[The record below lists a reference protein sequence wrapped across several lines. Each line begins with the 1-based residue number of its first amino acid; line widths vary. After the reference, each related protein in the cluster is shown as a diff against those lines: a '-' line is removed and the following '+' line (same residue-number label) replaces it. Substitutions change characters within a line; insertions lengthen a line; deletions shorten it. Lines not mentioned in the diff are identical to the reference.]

1 MKHLMAIVALCLLLS
16 ACGDQELYGQLN
28 QRQANDMVAA
38 LRSEGIAAEKLPS
51 DGGQFS
57 VTVPKEH
64 FSQAVDVLR
73 TSGFPRE
80 GYDTL
85 GKVFKKEGFVSSP
98 LEERARLT
106 HALSQEIA
114 NTISSIDGVV
124 MSRVHLSVPEK
135 DPLSD
140 KVPPAAASV
149 FIKHRANVDLHG
161 QTGHIKA
168 LVVNAIQGLSYDN
181 ITVAF
186 FQAEAGPAQ
195 STAMSTPRGG
205 WGQVILWVVGVG
217 GVGLLVVG
225 AFLAGQRRRNKAA
238 QATQAQSAM
247 VHVLSTSSRG

>member
-1 MKHLMAIVALCLLLS
+1 MKQRMMTIGLCLLLG
-16 ACGDQELYGQLN
+16 ACGEQELYGQLN
-28 QRQANDMVAA
+28 QRQANDMVAV

-51 DGGQFS
+51 DGGNFS
-57 VTVPKEH
+57 VTVPKDN
-64 FSQAVDVLR
+64 FSKAVDVLR
-73 TSGFPRE
+73 ASGYPRE

-140 KVPPAAASV
+140 KTPPSAASV
-149 FIKHRANVDLHG
+149 FIKHRANVDLQG
-161 QTGHIKA
+161 QTSHIKA

-186 FQAEAGPAQ
+186 FQAEASPVQ
-195 STAMSTPRGG
+195 TAAMATPRGS
-205 WGQVILWVVGVG
+205 WGSFALGAVALG
-217 GVGLLVVG
+217 GVGLLVFG
-225 AFLAGQRRRNKAA
+225 AYFLWQRRRSQAA
-238 QATQAQSAM
+238 LAAQAQSAT
-247 VHVLSTSSRG
+247 VHVLSTSARG